1 MQRPTSASQ
10 VVLNLDADDVPV
22 FFHSFTNVWKFIRAK
37 RNCDSIFIAEPRA
50 RN

>member
-22 FFHSFTNVWKFIRAK
+22 LFHSFTNVWKFIRAK
-37 RNCDSIFIAEPRA
+37 RICDSIFIAEPRA
-50 RN
+50 RY